1 MVASLLHPLNIF
13 IVGLGGGFLIP
24 ILNRFGPVWVRGAFL
39 FALVAMTAITGVA
52 LLRFLGGAP
61 SIEILTGGAAPPIA
75 INLRLGLAESV
86 FALGVNLV
94 ALLGAVYFIREKYSV
109 LLLYL
114 ILVMGIQGMVM
125 TRDLFNLFVFL
136 EIVSIGTYG
145 LLSLQDTPQALSA
158 AFKYILATVLAS
170 TFFLLGTALVY
181 YTTGTLNIDDLV
193 GGSDDL
199 HGAVRLRRR

>member
-39 FALVAMTAITGVA
+39 FALVAMTVISGVA
-52 LLRFLGGAP
+52 LFRFLGGDAAVDV
-61 SIEILTGGAAPPIA
+61 LTGGAAPPIA

-86 FALGVNLV
+86 FALGVNV
-94 ALLGAVYFIREKYSV
+94 IALLGAVYFIRAKYSV

-145 LLSLQDTPQALSA
+145 LLSLQDTSQALSA
-158 AFKYILATVLAS
+158 AFKFILATVLAS
-170 TFFLLGTALVY
+170 AFFLLTERCSASASRPPEPRRA
-181 YTTGTLNIDDLV
+181 
-193 GGSDDL
+193 GSSRSS
-199 HGAVRLRRR
+199 ASASS